1 MPIYV
6 YQCDKCGHKFEAFDK
21 YTDPMERECPVASHR
36 DGAPGRVEM
45 FEYCGG
51 TARRVPAVAS
61 FKFNC
66 SMPTYQK
73 PKT

>member
-1 MPIYV
+1 MPIYT
-6 YQCDKCGHKFEAFDK
+6 YECQKCGHKFDAFDK
-21 YTDPMERECPVASHR
+21 FTDPQERSCEAIVAT
-36 DGAPGRVEM
+36 DVEWHP
-45 FEYCGG
+45 EGGERCDG
-51 TARRVPAVAS
+51 TARRVPSVAA